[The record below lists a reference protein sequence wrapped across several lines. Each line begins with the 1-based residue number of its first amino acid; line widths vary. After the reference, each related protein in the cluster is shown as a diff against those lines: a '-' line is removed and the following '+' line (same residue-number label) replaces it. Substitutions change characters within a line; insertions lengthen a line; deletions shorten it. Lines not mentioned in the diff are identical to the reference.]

1 MKIYFKAT
9 STALI
14 LIAFLAANSAV
25 RAEQSVAGQT
35 DYSKEALDPRF
46 KDALAAKSL
55 RLIKGQPYAVCQDIL
70 ANINLLPDPAY
81 ARGDWPVSPRFP
93 LLSKPDWLPVSIADH
108 KDVVRRILT
117 YNQRIKA
124 ERRNNPEPFNPAVI
138 EQQINSDIAGG
149 GGELQMA
156 KFDFD
161 HDGYK
166 DDVFRYSPQE
176 LHKGEDARKNGWM
189 PGTYWQLAV
198 NSGRP
203 DISNP
208 EADHSFSLPWNMRD
222 VFLYDGRA
230 YVLNLGAA
238 GNHYVTEPFY
248 SESGQEVFIGREICE
263 MHIAEV
269 E

>member
-9 STALI
+9 FTALI
-14 LIAFLAANSAV
+14 LIAFIAANSTV

-35 DYSKEALDPRF
+35 DYSKEAIDTRF
-46 KDALAAKSL
+46 KDALAATSL
-55 RLIKGQPYAVCQDIL
+55 RLIKGQQYAVCQDIL

-81 ARGDWPVSPRFP
+81 ARGDWPVNPKLP
-93 LLSKPDWLPVSIADH
+93 LLRKPDWQPVAITDH

-117 YNQRIKA
+117 YDQRIKA
-124 ERRNNPEPFNPAVI
+124 ERRNNPEPLNPAVI
-138 EQQINSDIAGG
+138 EQQIDSDIAGG

-161 HDGYK
+161 HDSYK

-189 PGTYWQLAV
+189 PGVYWQLAV

-203 DISNP
+203 DITNP
-208 EADHSFSLPWNMRD
+208 EADHSFSLPSNMRD
-222 VFLYDGRA
+222 VFLHDGRA

-248 SESGQEVFIGREICE
+248 SESGQEVFIGRVVCE
-263 MHIAEV
+263 MRSAEA